1 MTPDN
6 VYNEQEILKRLQHE
20 LPAWRHADGRLRRV
34 YKMADW
40 NAAIELVNRI
50 SPLAETAGF
59 RSACRRI
66 LPEVSRTRILIWPI
80 VSSSFSAPFPNRNQR
95 VLPAKRTVLDK
106 PGALVET

>member
-40 NAAIELVNRI
+40 NAAIELVNHI
-50 SPLAETAGF
+50 SPLAETMQHHPDIELGYGRVQVSLQTHSAGGITDKDF
-59 RSACRRI
+59 DLANRI
-66 LPEVSRTRILIWPI
+66 EQLF
-80 VSSSFSAPFPNRNQR
+80 SSVP
-95 VLPAKRTVLDK
+95 
-106 PGALVET
+106 